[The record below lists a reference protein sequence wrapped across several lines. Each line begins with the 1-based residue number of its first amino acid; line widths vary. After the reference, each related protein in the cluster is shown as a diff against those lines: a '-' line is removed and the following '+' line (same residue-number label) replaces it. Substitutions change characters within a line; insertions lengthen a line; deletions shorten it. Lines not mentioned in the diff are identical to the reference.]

1 MRRSQPVT
9 TALKGLVTL
18 WLLGVVAAMFLI
30 VPEYQGLGNTGRI
43 VMVHVPTAWL
53 SMLAFTVAAWQS
65 VQYLRRRRV
74 EHDERALA
82 ATELGLLFATLATL
96 TGSMFAKVVW
106 GAWWN
111 WEPRE
116 TSILILLLIYAAYF
130 ALRSAIDDA
139 ERRRQLA
146 AVYALFAFVTAPLLI
161 FVVPRLYDTT
171 LHPNC
176 AFLPGSKCDGITLAE
191 GRVGD
196 LGDNILELREIR
208 REGELVTAVVAVR
221 GTGGAAPVIME
232 PSYNLATRTQVAT
245 PAFEGSRFMLAIQ
258 EVSDQGV
265 RLNIQAP
272 GNTSQRNAT
281 TTLTLLASL
290 LGFTGL
296 FVWIYALR
304 STLLGLQRRI
314 EAQGLR

>member
-65 VQYLRRRRV
+65 VQYLRRRQV